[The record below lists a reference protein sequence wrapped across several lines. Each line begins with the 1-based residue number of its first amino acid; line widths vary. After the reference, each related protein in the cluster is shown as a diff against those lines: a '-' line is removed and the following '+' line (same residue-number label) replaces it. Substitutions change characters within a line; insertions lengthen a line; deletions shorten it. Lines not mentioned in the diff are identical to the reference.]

1 MTLPAFASQRRA
13 AALRRCGWALAA
25 VDRSSARTALSSKPA
40 ARCGGMMG
48 QTIKQTDGRTLDRF
62 IDSAPHGL
70 L

>member
-25 VDRSSARTALSSKPA
+25 VDRSSGRTALSSKPA
-40 ARCGGMMG
+40 ARRGGMMA